1 VSNFFLLISG
11 GSCSI
16 SVIGIGVNPTLTS
29 FTGTGFI
36 VIIAIWATL
45 AISQQKCKNVLEN
58 VFKNIVIKLM
68 Q

>member
-36 VIIAIWATL
+36 VIIAIWGDFGHFSAKM
-45 AISQQKCKNVLEN
+45 QKCS
-58 VFKNIVIKLM
+58 
-68 Q
+68 